1 MQHDTDNALVLPS
14 KKRKTKVKL
23 ACQTQTPP
31 RKLSKKQRKRLEHI
45 LSVKAK
51 KEKVYYI
58 QLTTNLLL
66 YFDVMP
72 AHCCSKDIFHWN
84 VSLLFFFFF
93 FLLQERWVTSRATK
107 GTSNKRRGC
116 LVELN
121 NRASSRQAYQVSL
134 VFTTFYYIIR
144 TTNRHNNA
152 QQQK

>member
-23 ACQTQTPP
+23 VCQTQTPP

-51 KEKVYYI
+51 KEKVCHI

-66 YFDVMP
+66 YFDVKP

-84 VSLLFFFFF
+84 VSFLFFLKRDE
-93 FLLQERWVTSRATK
+93 LLQELQKVQATK
-107 GTSNKRRGC
+107 EEVALLSSTTELHRGKLIRLALC
-116 LVELN
+116 LQ
-121 NRASSRQAYQVSL
+121 RS
-134 VFTTFYYIIR
+134 IIL
-144 TTNRHNNA
+144 
-152 QQQK
+152 

>member
-93 FLLQERWVTSRATK
+93 FCYKRDELLQELQKVQATK
-107 GTSNKRRGC
+107 EEVALLSSTTELHRGKLIRLVLC
-116 LVELN
+116 LQ
-121 NRASSRQAYQVSL
+121 RS
-134 VFTTFYYIIR
+134 IIL
-144 TTNRHNNA
+144 
-152 QQQK
+152 

>member
-23 ACQTQTPP
+23 VCQTQTPP

-84 VSLLFFFFF
+84 VSFLFFLKRDE
-93 FLLQERWVTSRATK
+93 LLQELQKVQATK
-107 GTSNKRRGC
+107 EEVALLSSTTELHRGKLIRLVLC
-116 LVELN
+116 LQ
-121 NRASSRQAYQVSL
+121 RS
-134 VFTTFYYIIR
+134 IIL
-144 TTNRHNNA
+144 
-152 QQQK
+152 